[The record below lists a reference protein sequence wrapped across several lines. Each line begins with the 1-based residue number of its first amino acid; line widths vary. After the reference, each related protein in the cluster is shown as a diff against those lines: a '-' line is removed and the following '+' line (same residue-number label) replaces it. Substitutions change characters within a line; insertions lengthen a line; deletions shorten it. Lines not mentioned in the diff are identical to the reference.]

1 MREEWSESPFAV
13 SLSPIGEGGLLPA
26 VSFLDTVGGAQGVLA
41 MNGEYVQECRKE
53 EGTMA

>member
-26 VSFLDTVGGAQGVLA
+26 VFLDTVGGTQGVLA